1 MNNSKTMNYE
11 NEIKIS
17 CSSISNSKAQK
28 PFFEVSQN
36 PKFSQKG
43 NLAISKDLLE
53 KFQQVKQ
60 KEIEKKNQ
68 QYQKMQSFR
77 NAMNQQSSKKIVLFG
92 KNGNTI
98 IMNQN
103 DGSMVG
109 YSL

>member
-1 MNNSKTMNYE
+1 MNYE

-28 PFFEVSQN
+28 PFFEVSPN
-36 PKFSQKG
+36 PKFQQNG

-53 KFQQVKQ
+53 KFQEVKN

-77 NAMNQQSSKKIVLFG
+77 KAMNQESRKKIVLFG

-103 DGSMVG
+103 NGSMVG

>member
-1 MNNSKTMNYE
+1 MNYE

-36 PKFSQKG
+36 PKFQQNG
-43 NLAISKDLLE
+43 NFAISTKLVE
-53 KFQQVKQ
+53 KFQQIKQ
-60 KEIEKKNQ
+60 KQLEEKQQ

>member
-1 MNNSKTMNYE
+1 MNYE

-17 CSSISNSKAQK
+17 CTSVSNSKAQK

-43 NLAISKDLLE
+43 NLSISNDLLE

-60 KEIEKKNQ
+60 KELEEKQQ

-77 NAMNQQSSKKIVLFG
+77 KAMNQQSSKKIVLYG